1 MSVEPSTISKA
12 SERVSFSPV
21 RVGCAIAACVA
32 AWGLAVAGQTAVP
45 AQPFNGLLHEHPAIK
60 YSSSSIVPPAIV
72 DANRKLE
79 GGASYDP
86 KRGYLA
92 ATLEALGVPVTS
104 QLLLFS
110 KTGIQQSLTSPQNPR
125 AFYFNDRVIVSHV
138 PGASFME
145 VAVHDVAGGARFYT
159 LSQDPA
165 VKPAFVAATECL
177 RCHVSSNTME
187 VPGFIARSMYTGRDG
202 RTHPKLG
209 GYLVDHRRDYTER
222 WGGWFVTGA
231 PDTLRHLGNT
241 IVSDPD
247 VAPLASASDVPS
259 LDGRAPVD
267 RYMSPYSDVTALA
280 VFDHQMHAMNL
291 ITRFGWEARVA
302 AMNGTPDFQNGPL
315 GDLLRETAD
324 YLLLIDEAPLEGPL
338 AGGSGFAE
346 WFTAQGPKDTQGR
359 SLRDFDRRTRLFRY
373 PGSYMLY
380 SPALDGVPA
389 EARQALYAR
398 MKTVLEGADP
408 APRYQ
413 RLPADDRRAVLEILA
428 ATKPGW
434 R

>member
-1 MSVEPSTISKA
+1 
-12 SERVSFSPV
+12 V
-21 RVGCAIAACVA
+21 RFGCVLAACVA
-32 AWGLAVAGQTAVP
+32 VWVLTVAGQPAP
-45 AQPFNGLLHEHPAIK
+45 SAQPFKGLLHEHPAIE
-60 YSSSSIVPPAIV
+60 YHSSSVVPPAIV
-72 DANRKLE
+72 DAARKLE
-79 GGASYDP
+79 AGAAYDP

-92 ATLEALGVPVTS
+92 PTLEALGVPISS

-125 AFYFNDRVIVSHV
+125 AFYFNDQLIVSHV
-138 PGASFME
+138 PGAAFME
-145 VAVHDVAGGARFYT
+145 VAVHDASGGARFYT

-209 GYLVDHRRDYTER
+209 SYLVDHRRDYAER

-231 PDTLRHLGNT
+231 PDSLRHLGNT
-241 IVSDPD
+241 IVSDPE
-247 VAPLASASDVPS
+247 VAPQASASDVPS
-259 LDGRAPVD
+259 LEGRAPVD

-291 ITRFGWEARVA
+291 ITRLGWEARVA
-302 AMNGTPDFQNGPL
+302 AASTAPDVENGPL
-315 GDLLRETAD
+315 GDLLREAAD
-324 YLLLIDEAPLEGPL
+324 YLLLVDEAPLEGPVS
-338 AGGSGFAE
+338 GGSGFAE
-346 WFTAQGPKDTQGR
+346 WFTAQGPRDAQGR
-359 SLRDFDRRTRLFRY
+359 SLREFDRRTRLFRY
-373 PGSYMLY
+373 PGSFMIY
-380 SPALDGVPA
+380 SAALDGVPA

-398 MKTVLEGADP
+398 MKVILEGADP

-413 RLPADDRRAVLEILA
+413 RLPAADRRAVLEILRE
-428 ATKPGW
+428 TKREW